1 MITWTDN
8 YNGTVGTI
16 FVIYIAQRADELF
29 DVECRSLRGF
39 NRALETSIDA
49 AHNAAAY
56 MVRSAL
62 RDVLPELNDQES
74 E

>member
-16 FVIYIAQRADELF
+16 FVIYIARRADGLF
-29 DVECRSLRGF
+29 DVECKSINGF
-39 NRALETSIDA
+39 DRALERTVDA
-49 AHNAAAY
+49 AHRAAEY

-62 RDVLPELNDQES
+62 QGVCELAA
-74 E
+74 